1 MYLVN
6 FDPATGQVLGAGLV
20 DESVLPKT
28 LPEGT
33 VAVES
38 LPAGRASDYLYRNG
52 RFVPAEGSDGA

>member
-20 DESVLPKT
+20 DASVLPKT

-33 VAVES
+33 AAVET
-38 LPAGRASDYLYRNG
+38 LPAGRASDYLYQNG
-52 RFVPAEGSDGA
+52 HFVKAGDST

>member
-20 DESVLPKT
+20 DASVRPKT

-33 VAVES
+33 VAVET
-38 LPAGRASDYLYRNG
+38 LPAGRASDYLYQNG
-52 RFVPAEGSDGA
+52 QFVKAEVSA

>member
-20 DESVLPKT
+20 DDSVLPKT
-28 LPEGT
+28 LPAGT

-38 LPAGRASDYLYRNG
+38 LPVGRASEYLYRDG
-52 RFVPAEGSDGA
+52 QFVKAEVSA

>member
-20 DESVLPKT
+20 DARVLPKT

-33 VAVES
+33 VAVET
-38 LPAGRASDYLYRNG
+38 LPAGRASDYLYQNG
-52 RFVPAEGSDGA
+52 QFVKAGDSA

>member
-6 FDPATGQVLGAGLV
+6 FDPATGRVLGAGLV

-33 VAVES
+33 VAVET
-38 LPAGRASDYLYRNG
+38 LPEGRASDYLYQNG
-52 RFVPAEGSDGA
+52 QFVKAGEGA

>member
-20 DESVLPKT
+20 DASVLPKT

-33 VAVES
+33 VAVET
-38 LPAGRASDYLYRNG
+38 LPAGRASDYLYQNG
-52 RFVPAEGSDGA
+52 QFVKVGDSA

>member
-20 DESVLPKT
+20 DASVLPKT

-33 VAVES
+33 VAVET
-38 LPAGRASDYLYRNG
+38 LPAGRASDYLYQNG
-52 RFVPAEGSDGA
+52 QFVKAGDSA

>member
-20 DESVLPKT
+20 DDSVLPKT

-38 LPAGRASDYLYRNG
+38 LPAGRATDYTYTG
-52 RFVPAEGSDGA
+52 GQFVKKAGDNA